1 MLLFCSVGELLMH
14 VPVLV
19 FSVLVRGR
27 VSSFHACNV
36 LAAQVPPTQT
46 YWLSSSGELLSHTE
60 PGVSFIFPTCFIF
73 TESRSFQMTHFPW
86 KAGRPV
92 SFSRQIVG
100 SVTSQNHSRWKKACA
115 QILMSLRLNLS
126 NHFQSWGNAA
136 AMVVLKIFPK
146 CLFTEMGRNSEIA
159 CILRKSSVLRMLC
172 ISESSWVVIVGS
184 LE

>member
-1 MLLFCSVGELLMH
+1 MH

-46 YWLSSSGELLSHTE
+46 YWFSHTE

-73 TESRSFQMTHFPW
+73 TESRTFQRTHFPW

-100 SVTSQNHSRWKKACA
+100 SVTSQNHSRWTKACA

-136 AMVVLKIFPK
+136 AMVALKTFPK
-146 CLFTEMGRNSEIA
+146 CLFTEMGRNSEVA

-184 LE
+184 LK